1 MCLLGGCWWQSLTGA
16 YEKHRLP
23 LWILF
28 QWLCYKFVVV
38 SSPQWGEKYSLFLR
52 FFPWRDSRIRH
63 FAGYPFGASRKKAST
78 IFYNAA
84 LKFQTINPQNTS
96 VMASANGKIRHC
108 HSIWLFHLHSALKIQ
123 PFYPVFPLAESI
135 AKTFFGV
142 IPLELQGKNISH
154 FPWHSQ
160 K

>member
-1 MCLLGGCWWQSLTGA
+1 MEQPFA
-16 YEKHRLP
+16 ALP
-23 LWILF
+23 E
-28 QWLCYKFVVV
+28 CVVV
-38 SSPQWGEKYSLFLR
+38 LAPQYAEATDVFSSFFVDGLCVWSFTSYLFG
-52 FFPWRDSRIRH
+52 I
-63 FAGYPFGASRKKAST
+63 SRKKAST

-154 FPWHSQ
+154 FP
-160 K
+160 